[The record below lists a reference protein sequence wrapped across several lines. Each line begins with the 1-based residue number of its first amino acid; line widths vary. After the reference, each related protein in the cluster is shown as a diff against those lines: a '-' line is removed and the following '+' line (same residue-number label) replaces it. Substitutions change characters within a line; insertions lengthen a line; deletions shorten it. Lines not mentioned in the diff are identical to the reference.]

1 MSYVIS
7 LRGSVTLVVNGSQ
20 SKYFKIEC
28 ILRENIK
35 IKEDVLSPPWV
46 AIFIEHITL
55 KKEWEDSGNQHYS
68 CYLKISRYS

>member
-35 IKEDVLSPPWV
+35 IKEDVLTPP
-46 AIFIEHITL
+46 
-55 KKEWEDSGNQHYS
+55 
-68 CYLKISRYS
+68 